1 MTPKEIKKLNLIKI
15 RNFCVIKQVK
25 RQHTEW
31 GKILANQISD
41 KGLVSRCIKNSYNSS
56 IKTK

>member
-1 MTPKEIKKLNLIKI
+1 MTPKTQAPKEINKLNLIKI
-15 RNFCVIKQVK
+15 RNSCAINQVK

-41 KGLVSRCIKNSYNSS
+41 KGLVSR
-56 IKTK
+56 